1 MFGFLKK
8 LFGFDKETMKEAGVQ
23 VEQASAPYK
32 VPEPTTP
39 VPTLVDKVA
48 EVNSKP
54 IEKPVQEAAKPAP
67 AKKRGGRKP
76 AAKKETAP
84 KKEPAKR
91 ASSSRKPK
99 TGA

>member
-1 MFGFLKK
+1 MFGFFKK
-8 LFGFDKETMKEAGVQ
+8 LLGFDQETMKEAGVQ

-32 VPEPTTP
+32 VPEPA
-39 VPTLVDKVA
+39 DKVA
-48 EVNSKP
+48 KVNSKP

-76 AAKKETAP
+76 AAKKESAP

-91 ASSSRKPK
+91 AGSGRKPK